1 MESLQNTILIIEDD
15 LGLNE
20 LICEKMTECGYK
32 THSALSAL
40 QASDWLTTNSPILM
54 VVDYSLN
61 DMTAKDFIVDTQEK
75 GLVLPPFIITT
86 GQGDERIAV
95 EMMKL
100 GARDYIIK
108 DTNLLEL
115 LPSIIGRVAK
125 EIDNEHKLKLAEK
138 ELKES
143 EIRFRKLLQDI
154 QTVSVQGY
162 APDGTTQYWNKAS
175 ERLYGYT
182 AEEAIGKNLI
192 DLIIPT
198 EMRTGVKHAMEQM
211 AKSGQAIPASELA
224 LKRKDGSQISVFSN
238 HAIVQVSGQLQE
250 LFCIDIDLTEIKQAQ
265 EALRESEKKFRILF
279 AENPQPMFVYNIN
292 TLNILEVNQ
301 TALNFYGYT
310 KDECLKMTINELH
323 PAEDIHDFT
332 KIIEQ
337 TRLGDNTDG
346 ITKHIKKN
354 GDIII
359 VEIFSAPANFLGENA
374 RLALVVDITERKK
387 MEEAVKFLINCGVT
401 SSGEDFFESLAKYL
415 SQILD
420 MEYVCIDKLDPD
432 GLTAHTLA
440 NYNEGIFDTNISYTL
455 HQTPCGEV
463 VGKNICCFPENVC
476 KLFPF
481 DTMLGDMKAE
491 SYVGTTLWSFD
502 GKAIGLIAIIG
513 RKPLKNTFL
522 AENILRLVSVR
533 AAGELERKKG
543 VEALIKKN
551 VDLDYMNKFMV
562 NREVRMSEMKQ
573 EVNELLERLG
583 EKKRYL

>member
-40 QASDWLTTNSPILM
+40 QANNWLSTNSPIIM

-61 DMTAKDFIVDTQEK
+61 DMTAKDFIVDMQEK
-75 GLVLPPFIITT
+75 GLVLPPFIIAT

-108 DTNLLEL
+108 ETNLLDL
-115 LPSIIGRVAK
+115 LPTVIGRVVK
-125 EIDNEHKLKLAEK
+125 EVENEFKLKRAQE

-224 LKRKDGSQISVFSN
+224 LKRKDGSQVSVISN

-250 LFCIDIDLTEIKQAQ
+250 LFCIDIDLTEIKQTQ
-265 EALRESEKKFRILF
+265 EALRESEEKFRILF
-279 AENPQPMFVYNIN
+279 SKNPQPMFVYNLS
-292 TLNILEVNQ
+292 TLSILEVNQ

-310 KDECLKMTINELH
+310 KDECLKMTIQELH
-323 PAEDIHDFT
+323 PAEDIHEFT
-332 KIIEQ
+332 KLIEQ
-337 TRLGDNTDG
+337 SRLGDNTDG
-346 ITKHIKKN
+346 ITRHIKKN
-354 GDIII
+354 GEVII

-387 MEEAVKFLINCGVT
+387 MEEAVKFLITCGVT

-415 SQILD
+415 AEILD

-440 NYNEGIFDTNISYTL
+440 NYNEGTFDSNISYTL
-455 HQTPCGEV
+455 HQTPCGEA

-476 KLFPF
+476 KLFPY
-481 DTMLGDMKAE
+481 DTMLVNMNAE

-502 GKAIGLIAIIG
+502 GKPIGLIAIIG
-513 RKPLKNTFL
+513 RKPLKNRIM

-533 AAGELERKKG
+533 ASGELERKKAE
-543 VEALIKKN
+543 EALIKKVN
-551 VDLDYMNKFMV
+551 ELSYMNKFMV
-562 NREVRMSEMKQ
+562 NREVRMAEMKK
-573 EVNELLERLG
+573 EINEMLVSVGKE
-583 EKKRYL
+583 KRYL